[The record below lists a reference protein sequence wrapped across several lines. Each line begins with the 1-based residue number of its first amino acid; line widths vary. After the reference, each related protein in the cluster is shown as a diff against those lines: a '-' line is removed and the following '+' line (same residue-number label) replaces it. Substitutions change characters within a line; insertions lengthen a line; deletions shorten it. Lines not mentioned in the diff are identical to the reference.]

1 MNLPEG
7 CVIGDLTEG
16 CVEYWATPCGSVE
29 LQSRSPWFF
38 LFIRDAGGGLGT
50 VQKGISGIGGI
61 GFKRLFC

>member
-29 LQSRSPWFF
+29 SEEQIPMFFFLNVF
-38 LFIRDAGGGLGT
+38 LFIRDARGCS
-50 VQKGISGIGGI
+50 KGISGI